1 MSGSIGM
8 GARIGVGLLGLGTVG
23 GGVAS
28 ILLSPQER
36 HPLVADLELICAA
49 VRDLER
55 PRPVNLSP
63 ELLTTDPQTVVEDP
77 RVDVVVEV
85 IGGIEPARTL
95 ILTAI
100 KAGKSVV
107 TANIAV
113 IARHGSEIA
122 QAAAAAGVYVLIE
135 AAVGGGIPIIE
146 PLKQSLGGNR
156 INRVSGIINGT
167 TNYILTRM
175 ANEGA
180 AYADVLAEAQ
190 RLGYAEADPAADVD
204 GLDAA
209 DKIAILSTL
218 AFGGGVDRQSIPTE
232 GISRLQGEDVDYAR
246 QLGYGVK
253 LLAVAERMATS
264 DTTADALPLSLRVQ
278 PTLVPSHHPLAGVNG
293 VNNAILVEGDPI
305 GQVMFYG
312 PGAGAGPTASA
323 VVADILNIAG
333 IRQASDADGRLDPLL
348 AAGSWRTCSLVDPGR
363 IRQRHYVRFNT
374 EDAPGVIGRIGGCF
388 GDRDISIQSI
398 VQFNASS
405 AGAEIVV
412 ITHEVDQLSMD
423 DALVAIRALP
433 EVSGLAAHLGCL

>member
-1 MSGSIGM
+1 M

-28 ILLSPQER
+28 ILLNPKDR
-36 HPLVADLELICAA
+36 HPLVGDLDLVRVA

-55 PRPVNLSP
+55 PRPVDLP
-63 ELLTTDPQTVVEDP
+63 PAVLTTDATAVVTDP
-77 RVDVVVEV
+77 AVDVVVEV
-85 IGGIEPARTL
+85 IGGIEPARSL
-95 ILTAI
+95 ILQAI
-100 KAGKSVV
+100 ASGKSVV
-107 TANIAV
+107 TANKAV
-113 IARHGSEIA
+113 IARHGREIA
-122 QAAAAAGVYVLIE
+122 AAAKAAGVYVLIE

-175 ANEGA
+175 ATEGA
-180 AYADVLAEAQ
+180 AYDDVLADAQ

-209 DKIAILSTL
+209 DKISILSAL
-218 AFGGGVDRQSIPTE
+218 AFGGPVDREAVPTT
-232 GISRLQGEDVDYAR
+232 GISALQGRDVDYAR

-253 LLAVAERMATS
+253 LLAVAERMAGE
-264 DTTADALPLSLRVQ
+264 DAQDVLPLSLRVQ
-278 PTLVPSHHPLAGVNG
+278 PTLVPTDHPLAGVNG

-305 GQVMFYG
+305 GRVMFYG

-333 IRQASDADGRLDPLL
+333 IRQASGDNGSVDPLL
-348 AAGSWRTCSLVDPGR
+348 AAGSWRPCVLADSSA
-363 IRQRHYVRFNT
+363 IRQRHYVRLNT
-374 EDAPGVIGRIGGCF
+374 KDAPGVIGKVGSCF
-388 GDRDISIQSI
+388 GDRGVSIQSI
-398 VQFNASS
+398 VQFNASA

-412 ITHEVDQLSMD
+412 ITHEVSQGQVMEAL
-423 DALVAIRALP
+423 DAITALP

>member
-1 MSGSIGM
+1 M

-36 HPLVADLELICAA
+36 HPLVADLELICVA

-63 ELLTTDPQTVVEDP
+63 EQLTTDPQTVVEDP

-107 TANIAV
+107 TANKAV

-232 GISRLQGEDVDYAR
+232 GISRLQGKDVDYAR